1 MGEIGRIV
9 VRWLAVLA
17 PCLVCLGAA
26 WIEPGPSQAQD
37 HTGDHAAR
45 SSQPSDRN
53 WHAFWRHHLG
63 EWTGRWTRYTP
74 SGDVKETFASSR
86 LFSAEPSGTEI
97 VQVNTYRY
105 ADGRTIQ
112 KQWSYNIF
120 DHSLNNGFAH
130 PASASMRGL
139 ALNNGAAA
147 WLVPHLQ
154 RDQFAPFE
162 LFLKQGDVR
171 HSVGIVYNKSGQLL
185 RTASIRERRGPDSN
199 SPWTNTLA
207 QMEPWSPNGSWTG
220 TGQRIH
226 ADLSLVPLQQTDWQW
241 TTTSQSM
248 HFFPDRIILR
258 CPEQLVAG
266 QPFSIAVVWQVSDD
280 ALQTITA
287 DYDSTARL
295 VAVTHQSLKQRPEAS
310 ASITSRTIKPEISD

>member
-1 MGEIGRIV
+1 M
-9 VRWLAVLA
+9 RWLSVLA
-17 PCLVCLGAA
+17 PCVVCLGVA
-26 WIEPGPSQAQD
+26 WIEPGLSQAQD
-37 HTGDHAAR
+37 HAQEHAAR

-86 LFSAEPSGTEI
+86 LFKADPSRTEI
-97 VQVNTYRY
+97 VQVNAYRY

-112 KQWSYNIF
+112 KQWSYNRS
-120 DHSLNNGFAH
+120 DHSQENGFAH
-130 PASASMRGL
+130 PASATMRGL
-139 ALNNGAAA
+139 ALDNGAAA

-154 RDQFAPFE
+154 SDQFAPFE
-162 LFLKQGDVR
+162 LFLKQGNVR

-185 RTASIRERRGPDSN
+185 RTASIREQRGAQSN
-199 SPWTNTLA
+199 SPWTNRLA
-207 QMEPWSPNGSWTG
+207 PMKPWNPNGRWTG
-220 TGQRIH
+220 TEQRIR
-226 ADLSLVPLQQTDWQW
+226 ADLSLVPQQQTDWQW
-241 TTTSQSM
+241 TTTNQSM

-287 DYDSTARL
+287 DYDSAARL
-295 VAVTHQSLKQRPEAS
+295 VAVTHQSLGQ
-310 ASITSRTIKPEISD
+310 DH

>member
-1 MGEIGRIV
+1 MGAKGRVV

-17 PCLVCLGAA
+17 PCLVYLGAA
-26 WIEPGPSQAQD
+26 CVEPGLSQAQD
-37 HTGDHAAR
+37 HAGDHAAR

-53 WHAFWRHHLG
+53 WHAFWRQHLG

-74 SGDVKETFASSR
+74 SGEIKETFASSR
-86 LFSAEPSGTEI
+86 LFTADPSGTEI
-97 VQVNTYRY
+97 VQVNAYRY

-112 KQWSYNIF
+112 KQWSYNIS

-130 PASASMRGL
+130 PASATMRGL
-139 ALNNGAAA
+139 ALDNGSAA

-154 RDQFAPFE
+154 SDQFAPFE

-171 HSVGIVYNKSGQLL
+171 HSVGIVYNKAGKLF
-185 RTASIRERRGPDSN
+185 RTASIREQRGPQSN

-207 QMEPWSPNGSWTG
+207 QMEPWSPEGSWTG
-220 TGQRIH
+220 TEQRIH

-258 CPEQLVAG
+258 CPDQLVAG

-287 DYDSTARL
+287 DYDSKARL
-295 VAVTHQSLKQRPEAS
+295 VAVTHQSLKQRYEAS
-310 ASITSRTIKPEISD
+310 ASITSRSLKADVSD